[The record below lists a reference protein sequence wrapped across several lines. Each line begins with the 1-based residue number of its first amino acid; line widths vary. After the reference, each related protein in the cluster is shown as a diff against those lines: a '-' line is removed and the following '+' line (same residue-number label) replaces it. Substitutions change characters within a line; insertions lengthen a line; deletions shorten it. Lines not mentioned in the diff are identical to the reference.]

1 MSGPTTL
8 REGAAPAAA
17 PTPAPRPEAET
28 EPGAAD
34 DLRRRLKD
42 PGFWAEWTVIP
53 AFVVLL
59 VVFGLISDVFLT
71 GDNIESVLA
80 ASAVLIVL
88 AIGQTFAVAT
98 AGIDLSMGSVLT
110 LSGVVLGQLYSDGR
124 SIWLAMLAALLVGMA
139 VGFVNGFVIAKARIS
154 DFIVTLGTL
163 SVAAGVALVISDGK
177 PVEVINRTMLDL
189 STKSV
194 GPLRLVVV
202 VALIV
207 ALGAHVLLFHTRFG
221 THLLATGG
229 NAEGSRAVGVRTHR
243 VKIAAYTI
251 SGAMAGLAAVLL
263 VARVGSAEPAA
274 ATSLLLN
281 AVAAVVLG
289 GVSLFGGRGTI
300 AGPVIG
306 AVLLTALVN
315 GLTLAGV
322 SEAYQPVAVGTVVV
336 ASAVLMRYQR

>member
-1 MSGPTTL
+1 MSGPTTSIS
-8 REGAAPAAA
+8 GGTGIAPDPAAG
-17 PTPAPRPEAET
+17 PAS
-28 EPGAAD
+28 EPSALD
-34 DLRRRLKD
+34 ELRGRVKD

-59 VVFGLISDVFLT
+59 VVFGLLSSVFLT
-71 GDNIESVLA
+71 GSNIESVLA

-110 LSGVVLGQLYSDGR
+110 LAGVVLGQLYSHGR
-124 SIWLAMLAALLVGMA
+124 SIWIGILAAVLVGAA

-154 DFIVTLGTL
+154 DFIVTLGSL
-163 SVAAGVALVISDGK
+163 SIAAGVALVISDGK
-177 PVEVINRTMLDL
+177 PVEVINKTMLDL
-189 STKSV
+189 STNSV
-194 GPLRLVVV
+194 GPLRWSVI

-207 ALGAHVLLFHTRFG
+207 AVGAHILLFQTRFG

-229 NAEGSRAVGVRTHR
+229 NAEGSRAVGVRTQR

-263 VARVGSAEPAA
+263 VARIGSAEPAA
-274 ATSLLLN
+274 ATTLLLN

-322 SEAYQPVAVGTVVV
+322 SEAYQPIAVGTVVV

>member
-1 MSGPTTL
+1 MGSPTTVNG
-8 REGAAPAAA
+8 GAAKVAD
-17 PTPAPRPEAET
+17 PAPPPPAEPSALD
-28 EPGAAD
+28 E
-34 DLRRRLKD
+34 LRGRVKD

-71 GDNIESVLA
+71 SDNIESVLA

-110 LSGVVLGQLYSDGR
+110 LAGVVLGQLYSDGR
-124 SIWLAMLAALLVGMA
+124 SIWVCVLAAVAVGAA
-139 VGFVNGFVIAKARIS
+139 VGFVNGFVIAKAKIS
-154 DFIVTLGTL
+154 DFIVTLGSL
-163 SVAAGVALVISDGK
+163 SIAAGLALVISDGK
-177 PVEVINRTMLDL
+177 PVEVINKTMLDL
-189 STKSV
+189 STNSV
-194 GPLRLVVV
+194 GPLRWSVILAIV
-202 VALIV
+202 VAI
-207 ALGAHVLLFHTRFG
+207 GAHVLLFHTRFG

-229 NAEGSRAVGVRTHR
+229 NSEGSRAVGVRTQR

-263 VARVGSAEPAA
+263 VARIGSAEPAA

-322 SEAYQPVAVGTVVV
+322 SEAYQPIAVGTVVV

>member
-1 MSGPTTL
+1 MSDATTPQGRL
-8 REGAAPAAA
+8 RP
-17 PTPAPRPEAET
+17 PPRRPR
-28 EPGAAD
+28 EPRAID
-34 DLRRRLKD
+34 DLRGRLRD

-59 VVFGLISDVFLT
+59 IVFGLLSDVFLT
-71 GDNIESVLA
+71 ANNIESVLA

-110 LSGVVLGQLYSDGR
+110 LSGVVLGQLYQDGR
-124 SIWLAMLAALLVGMA
+124 SIWIAMLAAVLVGAA
-139 VGFVNGFVIAKARIS
+139 VGFLNGFVIAKAKIS
-154 DFIVTLGTL
+154 DFIVTLGSL
-163 SVAAGVALVISDGK
+163 SIAAGVALVISDGK
-177 PVEVINRTMLDL
+177 PVEVIQKTMLDL
-189 STKSV
+189 STNSV
-194 GPLRLVVV
+194 GPLRWSVILALVVAV
-202 VALIV
+202 
-207 ALGAHVLLFHTRFG
+207 GAHILLFQTRFG

-229 NAEGSRAVGVRTHR
+229 NAEGSRAVGVRVAR
-243 VKIAAYTI
+243 VKMAAYTI
-251 SGAMAGLAAVLL
+251 SGAMAGLAAILL

-322 SEAYQPVAVGTVVV
+322 SEAYQPIAVGTVVV

>member
-1 MSGPTTL
+1 MSAPTTL
-8 REGAAPAAA
+8 NGGSAAA
-17 PTPAPRPEAET
+17 ADPTPRPPAEPSALD
-28 EPGAAD
+28 E
-34 DLRRRLKD
+34 LRGRVKD

-59 VVFGLISDVFLT
+59 IVFGLISDVFLT
-71 GDNIESVLA
+71 GNNIESVLA

-110 LSGVVLGQLYSDGR
+110 LSGVVLGQLYLHGR
-124 SIWLAMLAALLVGMA
+124 SIWLCILAALA
-139 VGFVNGFVIAKARIS
+139 VGAVVGFANGFVIAKAKIN
-154 DFIVTLGTL
+154 DFIVTLGSL
-163 SVAAGVALVISDGK
+163 SIAAGVALVISDGK
-177 PVEVINRTMLDL
+177 PVEVLNKTMLDL
-189 STKSV
+189 STNSV
-194 GPLRLVVV
+194 GPLKWGV
-202 VALIV
+202 IV
-207 ALGAHVLLFHTRFG
+207 ALLVAIGAHVLLFHTRFG

-229 NAEGSRAVGVRTHR
+229 NAEGSRAVGVRTQR
-243 VKIAAYTI
+243 IKIAAYTL

-300 AGPVIG
+300 LGPVIG

-322 SEAYQPVAVGTVVV
+322 SEAYQPIAVGTVVV

>member
-1 MSGPTTL
+1 MSGPSTIDG
-8 REGAAPAAA
+8 GAATVADPAV
-17 PTPAPRPEAET
+17 R
-28 EPGAAD
+28 PGAEPSALD
-34 DLRRRLKD
+34 ELRGRVKD

-110 LSGVVLGQLYSDGR
+110 LAGVVLGQLYSHGR
-124 SIWLAMLAALLVGMA
+124 SIWLGILAAVLVGAA
-139 VGFVNGFVIAKARIS
+139 VGFLNGFVIAKARIN
-154 DFIVTLGTL
+154 DFIVTLGSL
-163 SVAAGVALVISDGK
+163 SIAAGLALVISDGK
-177 PVEVINRTMLDL
+177 PVEVINKTMLDL
-189 STKSV
+189 STNSV
-194 GPLRLVVV
+194 GPLRWSV
-202 VALIV
+202 IV
-207 ALGAHVLLFHTRFG
+207 ALLVAVGADVLLFQTRFG

-229 NAEGSRAVGVRTHR
+229 NSEGSRAVGVRTQR

-263 VARVGSAEPAA
+263 VARIGSAEPAA

-300 AGPVIG
+300 VGPVIG

-322 SEAYQPVAVGTVVV
+322 SEAYQPIAVGTVVV

>member
-1 MSGPTTL
+1 MGTSHTT
-8 REGAAPAAA
+8 RTPAVSDTGNTAAP
-17 PTPAPRPEAET
+17 PD
-28 EPGAAD
+28 EPSALEE
-34 DLRRRLKD
+34 LRGRVRD

-53 AFVVLL
+53 AFVVLI

-110 LSGVVLGQLYSDGR
+110 LSGVVLGQLYLHGN
-124 SIWLAMLAALLVGMA
+124 SIWVALLAAIAVGAA
-139 VGFVNGFVIAKARIS
+139 VGFINGFVIAKARIN
-154 DFIVTLGTL
+154 DFIVTLGSL
-163 SVAAGVALVISDGK
+163 SVAAGLALVISDGK
-177 PVEVINRTMLDL
+177 PVEVINRTLLDL
-189 STKSV
+189 STNSV
-194 GPLRLVVV
+194 GPLRWSV
-202 VALIV
+202 IV
-207 ALGAHVLLFHTRFG
+207 ALAIAVAMHVLLFQTRFG

-229 NAEGSRAVGVRTHR
+229 NSEGSRAVGVRTQR

-251 SGAMAGLAAVLL
+251 SGAMAGVASILL
-263 VARVGSAEPAA
+263 VARIGSAEPAA

-322 SEAYQPVAVGTVVV
+322 SEAYQPIAVGTVVV

>member
-1 MSGPTTL
+1 MGSPTTVNG
-8 REGAAPAAA
+8 GAAKVAD
-17 PTPAPRPEAET
+17 PAPPPPAEPSALD
-28 EPGAAD
+28 E
-34 DLRRRLKD
+34 LRGRVKD

-71 GDNIESVLA
+71 SDNIESVLA

-110 LSGVVLGQLYSDGR
+110 LAGVVLGQLYSDGR
-124 SIWLAMLAALLVGMA
+124 SIWVCVLAAVAVGAA
-139 VGFVNGFVIAKARIS
+139 VGFVNGFVIAKAKIS
-154 DFIVTLGTL
+154 DFIVTLGSL
-163 SVAAGVALVISDGK
+163 SIAAGLALVISDGK
-177 PVEVINRTMLDL
+177 PVEVINKTMLDL
-189 STKSV
+189 STNSV
-194 GPLRLVVV
+194 GPLRWSVILAIV
-202 VALIV
+202 VAI
-207 ALGAHVLLFHTRFG
+207 GAHVLLFHTRFG

-229 NAEGSRAVGVRTHR
+229 NSEGSRAVGVRTQR
-243 VKIAAYTI
+243 VKVAAYTI

-263 VARVGSAEPAA
+263 VARIGSAEPAA

-322 SEAYQPVAVGTVVV
+322 SEAYQPIAVGTVVV

>member
-1 MSGPTTL
+1 VSSPTTL
-8 REGAAPAAA
+8 RDGAAGTAA
-17 PTPAPRPEAET
+17 PSQRAEAEPQP
-28 EPGAAD
+28 EPRAAD
-34 DLRRRLKD
+34 EIRRRLKD

-59 VVFGLISDVFLT
+59 IVFGLISDVFLT
-71 GDNIESVLA
+71 ADNIESVLA

-124 SIWLAMLAALLVGMA
+124 SIWLAILAAVLVGMA

-163 SVAAGVALVISDGK
+163 SIAAGVALVVSDGK

-194 GPLRLVVV
+194 GPLRLMV
-202 VALIV
+202 IV
-207 ALGAHVLLFHTRFG
+207 ALVVAVLAHVLLFQTRFG

-243 VKIAAYTI
+243 VKIAAYTF

-263 VARVGSAEPAA
+263 VSRVGSAEPAA
-274 ATSLLLN
+274 AT
-281 AVAAVVLG
+281 
-289 GVSLFGGRGTI
+289 
-300 AGPVIG
+300 
-306 AVLLTALVN
+306 
-315 GLTLAGV
+315 
-322 SEAYQPVAVGTVVV
+322 
-336 ASAVLMRYQR
+336 

>member
-1 MSGPTTL
+1 MSTAINDGAAST
-8 REGAAPAAA
+8 AAPA
-17 PTPAPRPEAET
+17 PAPDS
-28 EPGAAD
+28 EPTALD
-34 DLRRRLKD
+34 ELRGRVKD

-53 AFVVLL
+53 AFVVLII
-59 VVFGLISDVFLT
+59 VFGLISDVFLT
-71 GDNIESVLA
+71 ADNMESVLA
-80 ASAVLIVL
+80 AAAVLIVL

-124 SIWLAMLAALLVGMA
+124 SIWLAILAALLVGMA
-139 VGFVNGFVIAKARIS
+139 VGFINGFVIAKAKIN

-194 GPLRLVVV
+194 GPLRLLV
-202 VALIV
+202 IV
-207 ALGAHVLLFHTRFG
+207 ALVVAVLAHVLLFYTRFG

-243 VKIAAYTI
+243 VKIAAYTL

-289 GVSLFGGRGTI
+289 GVSLVGGRGTI

-322 SEAYQPVAVGTVVV
+322 SEAYQPIAVGTVVV

>member
-1 MSGPTTL
+1 M
-8 REGAAPAAA
+8 
-17 PTPAPRPEAET
+17 
-28 EPGAAD
+28 
-34 DLRRRLKD
+34 
-42 PGFWAEWTVIP
+42 
-53 AFVVLL
+53 
-59 VVFGLISDVFLT
+59 
-71 GDNIESVLA
+71 LA

-88 AIGQTFAVAT
+88 AIGQTFAVTT

-124 SIWLAMLAALLVGMA
+124 SIWLAILAAVLVGMA

-163 SVAAGVALVISDGK
+163 SIAAGVALVISDGK

-194 GPLRLVVV
+194 GPLRLMV
-202 VALIV
+202 IV
-207 ALGAHVLLFHTRFG
+207 ALVVAVLAHVLLFQTRFG

-229 NAEGSRAVGVRTHR
+229 NAEGSRAVGVRTQR
-243 VKIAAYTI
+243 VKIAAYTF

-263 VARVGSAEPAA
+263 VSRVGSAEPAA

-300 AGPVIG
+300 VGPVIG

-322 SEAYQPVAVGTVVV
+322 SEAYQPIAVGTVVV

>member
-1 MSGPTTL
+1 MAATFDH
-8 REGAAPAAA
+8 GAAPAAPA
-17 PTPAPRPEAET
+17 PTT
-28 EPGAAD
+28 EPGAVD
-34 DLRRRLKD
+34 ELRGRLKD

-53 AFVVLL
+53 AFVVL
-59 VVFGLISDVFLT
+59 VIVFGLISDVFLT
-71 GDNIESVLA
+71 ADNIESVLA

-110 LSGVVLGQLYSDGR
+110 LSGVVLGQLYQDGR
-124 SIWLAMLAALLVGMA
+124 SIWVALLAALAVGAA
-139 VGFVNGFVIAKARIS
+139 VGFANGFIIAKAKIN
-154 DFIVTLGTL
+154 DFIVTLGSL
-163 SVAAGVALVISDGK
+163 SIAAGLALVISDGK

-189 STKSV
+189 STNSV
-194 GPLRLVVV
+194 GPLRWAVIVAVV
-202 VALIV
+202 VAV
-207 ALGAHVLLFHTRFG
+207 GMHVLLFHTRFG

-229 NAEGSRAVGVRTHR
+229 NAEGSRAVGVRTQR
-243 VKIAAYTI
+243 IKIAAYTI
-251 SGAMAGLAAVLL
+251 SGLMAGLAAILL
-263 VARVGSAEPAA
+263 VARIGSAEPAA

-300 AGPVIG
+300 VGPVIG

-322 SEAYQPVAVGTVVV
+322 SEAYQPIAVGTVVV

>member
-1 MSGPTTL
+1 MSKPTTTAGG
-8 REGAAPAAA
+8 GAAAGAAA
-17 PTPAPRPEAET
+17 RPDAEPRAIDE
-28 EPGAAD
+28 
-34 DLRRRLKD
+34 LRGRIKD

-53 AFVVLL
+53 AFIVLI

-124 SIWLAMLAALLVGMA
+124 SIWLAMLVALLVG
-139 VGFVNGFVIAKARIS
+139 V
-154 DFIVTLGTL
+154 
-163 SVAAGVALVISDGK
+163 
-177 PVEVINRTMLDL
+177 
-189 STKSV
+189 
-194 GPLRLVVV
+194 
-202 VALIV
+202 
-207 ALGAHVLLFHTRFG
+207 GAHVLLFQTRFG

-229 NAEGSRAVGVRTHR
+229 NSEGSRAVGVRTQR
-243 VKIAAYTI
+243 MKIAAYTI
-251 SGAMAGLAAVLL
+251 SGAMAGLAAILL
-263 VARVGSAEPAA
+263 VARIGSAEPAA

-300 AGPVIG
+300 D
-306 AVLLTALVN
+306 
-315 GLTLAGV
+315 
-322 SEAYQPVAVGTVVV
+322 
-336 ASAVLMRYQR
+336 R

>member
-1 MSGPTTL
+1 MSDTTIQK
-8 REGAAPAAA
+8 GAAPAAA
-17 PTPAPRPEAET
+17 PAPA
-28 EPGAAD
+28 EPSAID
-34 DLRRRLKD
+34 DLRGRLRD

-59 VVFGLISDVFLT
+59 IVFGLISDVFLT
-71 GDNIESVLA
+71 SNNIESVLA

-110 LSGVVLGQLYSDGR
+110 LSGVVLGQLYQDGR
-124 SIWLAMLAALLVGMA
+124 SIWIAMLAAVLVGGA
-139 VGFVNGFVIAKARIS
+139 VGFANGFVIAKAKIS
-154 DFIVTLGTL
+154 DFIVTLGSL
-163 SVAAGVALVISDGK
+163 SIAAGLALVISDGK
-177 PVEVINRTMLDL
+177 PVEVIQKTILDL
-189 STKSV
+189 STNSV
-194 GPLRLVVV
+194 GPLRWTVVLALLV
-202 VALIV
+202 AI
-207 ALGAHVLLFHTRFG
+207 GAHILLFHTRFG

-229 NAEGSRAVGVRTHR
+229 NAEGSRAVGVRVAR
-243 VKIAAYTI
+243 VKMAAYTI
-251 SGAMAGLAAVLL
+251 SGAMAGLAAILL

-300 AGPVIG
+300 VGPVIG

-322 SEAYQPVAVGTVVV
+322 SEAYQPIAVGTVVV

>member
-1 MSGPTTL
+1 MSGPSTIDG
-8 REGAAPAAA
+8 GAATVADPAA
-17 PTPAPRPEAET
+17 R
-28 EPGAAD
+28 PGAEPSALD
-34 DLRRRLKD
+34 ELRGRVKD

-110 LSGVVLGQLYSDGR
+110 LAGVVLGQLYSHGR
-124 SIWLAMLAALLVGMA
+124 SIWLGILAALLVGAA
-139 VGFVNGFVIAKARIS
+139 VGFLNGFVIAKARIN
-154 DFIVTLGTL
+154 DFIVTLGSL
-163 SVAAGVALVISDGK
+163 SIAAGLALVISDGK
-177 PVEVINRTMLDL
+177 PVEVINKTMLDL
-189 STKSV
+189 STNSV
-194 GPLRLVVV
+194 GPLRWSV
-202 VALIV
+202 IV
-207 ALGAHVLLFHTRFG
+207 ALLVAVGAHVLLFQTRFG

-229 NAEGSRAVGVRTHR
+229 NSEGSRAVGVRTQR

-263 VARVGSAEPAA
+263 VARIGSAEPAA

-300 AGPVIG
+300 VGPVIG

-322 SEAYQPVAVGTVVV
+322 SEAYQPIAVGTVVV

>member
-1 MSGPTTL
+1 MSAPTIDS
-8 REGAAPAAA
+8 GAAPAA
-17 PTPAPRPEAET
+17 PRTTT
-28 EPGAAD
+28 EPSALD
-34 DLRRRLKD
+34 ELRGRVKD

-53 AFVVLL
+53 AFVVL
-59 VVFGLISDVFLT
+59 VIVFGLISDVFLT
-71 GDNIESVLA
+71 ADNIESVLA

-110 LSGVVLGQLYSDGR
+110 LSGVVLGQLYQDGR
-124 SIWLAMLAALLVGMA
+124 SIWIALLAALVVGAA
-139 VGFVNGFVIAKARIS
+139 VGFVNGFIIAKAKIN
-154 DFIVTLGTL
+154 DFIVTLGSL
-163 SVAAGVALVISDGK
+163 SIAAGLALVISDGK

-189 STKSV
+189 STNSV
-194 GPLRLVVV
+194 GPLRWAVLVAIV
-202 VALIV
+202 VAIGMHL
-207 ALGAHVLLFHTRFG
+207 LLFHTRFG

-229 NAEGSRAVGVRTHR
+229 NAEGARAVGVRTQR
-243 VKIAAYTI
+243 IKIAAYTI
-251 SGAMAGLAAVLL
+251 SGLMAGLAAILL
-263 VARVGSAEPAA
+263 VARIGSAEPAA

-322 SEAYQPVAVGTVVV
+322 SEAYQPIAVGTVVV

>member
-1 MSGPTTL
+1 MGGPGTTMG
-8 REGAAPAAA
+8 GAAGTA
-17 PTPAPRPEAET
+17 APRPDT
-28 EPGAAD
+28 EPSAVD
-34 DLRRRLKD
+34 ELRGRLKD

-53 AFVVLL
+53 AFVVLV
-59 VVFGLISDVFLT
+59 VVFGLISNVFLT
-71 GDNIESVLA
+71 SGNIESVLA

-88 AIGQTFAVAT
+88 AVGQTFAVST

-110 LSGVVLGQLYSDGR
+110 LSGVVLGQLYSHGR
-124 SIWLAMLAALLVGMA
+124 SIWIGMLAAVLVGAA
-139 VGFVNGFVIAKARIS
+139 VGFVNGFVIAKARIN
-154 DFIVTLGTL
+154 DFIVTLGSL
-163 SVAAGVALVISDGK
+163 SIAAGVALVISSGK

-194 GPLRLVVV
+194 GPLRLGVV
-202 VALIV
+202 VALLIAV
-207 ALGAHVLLFHTRFG
+207 AAHVVLFQTRFG

-229 NAEGSRAVGVRTHR
+229 NAEGSRAVGVRIAR

-263 VARVGSAEPAA
+263 VARIGSAEPAA

-322 SEAYQPVAVGTVVV
+322 SEAYQPIAVGTVVV

>member
-1 MSGPTTL
+1 MSDTTIQK
-8 REGAAPAAA
+8 GAAPAGA
-17 PTPAPRPEAET
+17 PAPST
-28 EPGAAD
+28 EEPRAID
-34 DLRRRLKD
+34 ELRGRIKD

-59 VVFGLISDVFLT
+59 IVFGLLSDVFLT
-71 GDNIESVLA
+71 SNNIESVLA
-80 ASAVLIVL
+80 ASAGLLVL

-124 SIWLAMLAALLVGMA
+124 SIWIAILAAVATGAA
-139 VGFVNGFVIAKARIS
+139 VGFVNGFVIAKAKIT
-154 DFIVTLGTL
+154 DFIVTLGSL
-163 SVAAGVALVISDGK
+163 SIAAGLALVLSDGK
-177 PVEVINRTMLDL
+177 PVEVINKVLLDL
-189 STKSV
+189 STNSV
-194 GPLRLVVV
+194 GPLRWTVV
-202 VALIV
+202 VALVV
-207 ALGAHVLLFHTRFG
+207 AVIAHVLLFQTRFG

-229 NAEGSRAVGVRTHR
+229 NVEGSRAVGVRTAR
-243 VKIAAYTI
+243 VKIAAYTL

-263 VARVGSAEPAA
+263 VARIGSAEPAA
-274 ATSLLLN
+274 ATTLLLN

-300 AGPVIG
+300 VGPVIG

-322 SEAYQPVAVGTVVV
+322 SEAYQPIAVGTVVV

>member
-1 MSGPTTL
+1 MSDTTIQK
-8 REGAAPAAA
+8 GAAPAA
-17 PTPAPRPEAET
+17 P
-28 EPGAAD
+28 EPGTDEPRAID
-34 DLRRRLKD
+34 ELRGRLRD

-53 AFVVLL
+53 AFIVLL
-59 VVFGLISDVFLT
+59 IVFGLISDVFLT
-71 GDNIESVLA
+71 ADNIESVLA

-124 SIWLAMLAALLVGMA
+124 SIWLAMLAAVLVGMA

-163 SVAAGVALVISDGK
+163 SIAAGLALVISGGK
-177 PVEVINRTMLDL
+177 PVEVIQKTMLDL
-189 STKSV
+189 STNSV
-194 GPLRLVVV
+194 GPLRWSV
-202 VALIV
+202 IV
-207 ALGAHVLLFHTRFG
+207 ALLVAVGAHVLLFQSRFG

-229 NAEGSRAVGVRTHR
+229 NAEGSRAVGVRVAR

-251 SGAMAGLAAVLL
+251 SGAMAGLAAILL

-322 SEAYQPVAVGTVVV
+322 SEAYQPIAVGTVVV